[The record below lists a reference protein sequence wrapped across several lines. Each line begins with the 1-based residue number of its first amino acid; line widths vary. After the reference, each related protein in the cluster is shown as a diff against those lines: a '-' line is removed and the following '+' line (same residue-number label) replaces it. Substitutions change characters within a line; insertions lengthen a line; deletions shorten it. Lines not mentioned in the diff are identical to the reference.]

1 MEGWLFNSLKVG
13 IFLDSGSRPFN
24 YISAMAANKLKE
36 MGATCFTKPITG
48 ILLNGTSFSS
58 PGYYDISLTTAPDC
72 TIKCRAYVL
81 EDLPVDIVL
90 GRETMLRYDLQISG
104 KADDQILMENFGLLS
119 LQESDYEDWP
129 EAFPMPDGD
138 TATAGGDTSSA
149 SKLIGAGG
157 FDYRTLFPSL
167 FDDDKSGAKGLPKM
181 ELRLKP
187 GITTPPAAM
196 RLPARRFALAEQA
209 AIDEQLQQLQ
219 EDGIIEKCHPDEV
232 SAWSQIL
239 LVRKPNGS
247 YRFCIDYRARNMTT
261 ASAEWPLPK
270 ISELIESLSHNSIYG
285 KIDLKSAYHQI
296 ALSKEA
302 ADLTIFRTA
311 DAFYRWNRTPFG
323 LAQAPAIFQ
332 YYISE
337 IILRGLTSGRSAICK
352 VYLDDIIIFAKD
364 LDSFRSNVIK
374 VFERLNNFNI
384 KVSEDKCELEKE
396 EIEYLGV
403 VVSGVSKS
411 LAPKTRESLL
421 RLERPSTVTNLRSY
435 LGLANYARSFLEGYA
450 HKASILQDMAAG
462 RQKNAKL
469 TWTPEAIEAFDSIKR
484 TVQEAKQLQFIRDEG
499 ELVLYTDASDYACG
513 GVLMQKQDGVEMPI
527 EYFSKTFSKV
537 QRRWSVTDKEMFG
550 VLTGVKMAHFYIAG
564 RHCTVRTDHRALP
577 FQTRPSQS
585 AKVERWKL
593 MLQEYNLTYEYIA
606 GDTNLQADAMSRLTA
621 TETEIQA
628 TAWLATFDGR
638 TVIEKFHGHNLLH
651 MGPRPT
657 LKMMREAGHSWRN
670 MKRDVE
676 EFCRTCPW
684 CQVYKGS
691 PPDSRGAAFS
701 TNSSEPGEVFA
712 LDVKYFYIDE
722 DDPSGYKYLLI
733 ASDMFSRFMYAT
745 PIKAL
750 NTEAG
755 EVAVAIE
762 GLIRENPTIKT
773 IWTDRGREFV
783 NRKIEQLLEYYHID
797 GFLTAPAWKELNG
810 QIEAAVK
817 TVSDQV
823 NIMLAERRSEGQTV
837 RWHEILQRVVTALN
851 NKPHSTTG
859 VAPRALHKPTGEIEQ
874 YAIERVKNKI
884 EKLHNKITAATV
896 IYKRDEEVLIHIKD
910 RKKLSQDQRRWRGP
924 FRVIDSD
931 GITVSY
937 TDDNSELQTTH
948 TSKVK
953 KFNRRNFFTDTTR
966 TNTRAACSFFA
977 RSSVHGWDMED
988 IQVIHKL
995 TTGQDTIFTLKIC
1008 DYPPTNFYLS
1018 QNPELKLLL

>member
-1 MEGWLFNSLKVG
+1 MEGWLFNSFKVD
-13 IFLDSGSRPFN
+13 IFLDSGSRPYN
-24 YISAMAANKLKE
+24 YISANTSKKLQE
-36 MGATCFTKPITG
+36 MGTTLYKKEITG
-48 ILLNGTSFSS
+48 TLLNGTSFSS

-81 EDLPVDIVL
+81 KDLPVDIVL
-90 GRETMLRYDLQISG
+90 GRETMLRYNLQI
-104 KADDQILMENFGLLS
+104 ANRDDDQKLTENFGLLS
-119 LQESDYEDWP
+119 LQEGEDEDWP
-129 EAFPMPDGD
+129 EAFPIRDGD
-138 TATAGGDTSSA
+138 TTAAGGDTASN
-149 SKLIGAGG
+149 SKLIGKGG

-181 ELRLKP
+181 ELKLKP

-219 EDGIIEKCHPDEV
+219 EDGIIEKCHPDDV

-270 ISELIESLSHNSIYG
+270 ISELIESLSHNSMYG
-285 KIDLKSAYHQI
+285 KIDLKSAYHQLE
-296 ALSKEA
+296 LSKEA
-302 ADLTIFRTA
+302 ADLTIFRTSE
-311 DAFYRWNRTPFG
+311 AFFRWKRTPFG

-332 YYISE
+332 YYMSE
-337 IILRGLTSGRSAICK
+337 IILRGLTSGRNAICK
-352 VYLDDIIIFAKD
+352 VYLDDIVIFAKD
-364 LDSFRSNVIK
+364 LESFRTNVAI
-374 VFERLNNFNI
+374 VFERLHNYNI
-384 KVSEDKCELEKE
+384 KVSQEKCEFEKE

-411 LAPKTRESLL
+411 IAPKTRESLM

-435 LGLANYARSFLEGYA
+435 LGLANYARAFLEGYA
-450 HKASILQDMAAG
+450 HKAAILQDMAAG

-469 TWTPEAIEAFDSIKR
+469 TWTPEAIEAFDSIKK
-484 TVQEAKQLQFIRDEG
+484 TVQNAKQLQFIRDEG
-499 ELVLYTDASDYACG
+499 DLILYTDASDYACG
-513 GVLMQKQDGVEMPI
+513 GVLMQIQDGVEKPI

-593 MLQEYNLTYEYIA
+593 LLQEYNITYEYIA

-621 TETEIQA
+621 TETEIEA
-628 TAWLATFDGR
+628 TAFLATFDGR
-638 TVIEKFHGHNLLH
+638 PIIEKFHGRNLLH
-651 MGPRPT
+651 MGPKPT
-657 LKMMREAGHSWRN
+657 MKMMREAGHFWRN

-676 EFCRTCPW
+676 DFCRTCPW

-691 PPDSRGAAFS
+691 PPDSRGAHFS

-712 LDVKYFYIDE
+712 LDVKYFYIDA
-722 DDPSGYKYLLI
+722 DDPSGYQYLLI
-733 ASDMFSRFMYAT
+733 ASDMFSRYMYAT

-750 NTEAG
+750 NSDAG

-762 GLIRENPTIKT
+762 MLIRENPKIST

-783 NRKIEQLLEYYHID
+783 NRKIERLLEYYNIK

-823 NIMLAERRSEGQTV
+823 NIMRAEIAFEGQTV
-837 RWHEILQRVVTALN
+837 RWYEILQRVVNALN

-874 YAIERVKNKI
+874 FAIDRIKKKFQLLQNKI
-884 EKLHNKITAATV
+884 NAAT
-896 IYKRDEEVLIHIKD
+896 IMYEKGDEVLIHIKD

-924 FRVIDSD
+924 FQVMESN

-937 TDDNSELQTTH
+937 IDDNCEVKTTH
-948 TSKVK
+948 ISKVK
-953 KFNRRNFFTDTTR
+953 KFHRRKNLTLD
-966 TNTRAACSFFA
+966 TNTKASSAFFA
-977 RSSVHGWDMED
+977 RASVHGWNTED
-988 IQVIHKL
+988 VQVINKI
-995 TTGQDTIFTLKIC
+995 TTDTDAIFTLKIC

-1018 QNPELKLLL
+1018 QNPELKFL